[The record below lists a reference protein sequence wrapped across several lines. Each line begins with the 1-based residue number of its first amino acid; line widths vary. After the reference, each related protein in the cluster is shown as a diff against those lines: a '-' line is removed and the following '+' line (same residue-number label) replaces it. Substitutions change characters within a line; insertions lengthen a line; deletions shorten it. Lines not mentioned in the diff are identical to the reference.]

1 MQNPNFKLNL
11 TEEKGNFAEIHITP
25 LEKGFGHTLG
35 NALRRVLLGNLEG
48 SAATHVKIDGVRHQF
63 STLSGLQ
70 ENIIDFILNL
80 KGVYFKTEG
89 DGPFTV
95 KIDSK
100 EKTTLTAGDLV
111 CPAGVSVT
119 NPEHVL
125 AHISGPKMALKGQIT
140 VAKGIGY
147 SPADEHNTDEI
158 GLIPVDSIFTPVI
171 KANYLVESTRVG
183 RRTDLDMV
191 RLMVET
197 NGTITPLE
205 AVKNAAEILS
215 AYFTQIFDP
224 TFTEEETV
232 KTSLVT
238 GDDQSI
244 EELGLPTR
252 VTNALKKGGFVKLN
266 DFSSA
271 SYDDLLK
278 VKNIGEKSVKDIIK
292 KLEKKGIQVTK

>member
-11 TEEKGNFAEIHITP
+11 IEEKGNFAEIHITP

-100 EKTTLTAGDLV
+100 EKSTLTAGDLV
-111 CPAGVSVT
+111 CPAGVSIT
-119 NPEHVL
+119 NSEHVL
-125 AHISGPKMALKGQIT
+125 AHIGGKAALKGQIT

-158 GLIPVDSIFTPVI
+158 GLIPVDSIFTPVV

-183 RRTDLDMV
+183 RRTDLDMI

-278 VKNIGEKSVKDIIK
+278 VKNLGEKSVKDIIK